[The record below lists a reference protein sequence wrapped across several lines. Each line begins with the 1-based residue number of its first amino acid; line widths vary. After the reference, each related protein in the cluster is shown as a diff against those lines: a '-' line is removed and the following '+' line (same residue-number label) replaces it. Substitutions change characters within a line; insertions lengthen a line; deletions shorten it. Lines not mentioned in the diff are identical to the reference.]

1 MSVVYML
8 RRHQENKIQLPSLFN
23 ALHVLEHR
31 MISYQE
37 LCQGKNNFCES
48 NLLRAGGFS
57 SVYKG
62 MLFDGTIVVVK
73 VLNLQL

>member
-57 SVYKG
+57 FVYKG
-62 MLFDGTIVVVK
+62 ILFDGTIVVVK